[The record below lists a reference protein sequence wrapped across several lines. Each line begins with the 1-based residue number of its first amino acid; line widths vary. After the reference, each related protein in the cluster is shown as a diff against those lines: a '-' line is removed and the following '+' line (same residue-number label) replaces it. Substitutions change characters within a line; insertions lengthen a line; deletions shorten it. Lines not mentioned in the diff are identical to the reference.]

1 MKFCVYCGNPVKPND
16 KYCIACGKP
25 LLTNSAYKEAA
36 TGKKEK
42 EKVASKQVEILPK
55 EEEEIKPKKEEKEVE
70 KENLGEDEES
80 KPENFVV
87 EAIPLPDD
95 VKHQIDLYIR
105 STEIDFNKQTL
116 SQKLTDILNE
126 TKSAQYETDFDFKQK
141 TNVKLEAVKQLISDL
156 KQEESE
162 IKGEMD
168 DVFIIKRLN
177 KNIDTKVF
185 QLKNLT
191 REYRLKKMNKETFE
205 KLREKY
211 KTEKDSADMEKA
223 ELLMGIKLWIQELK
237 TEKTE
242 LMGDKKLNKGR
253 FSSKEI
259 TQEQYKTSDADYKIK
274 IEKLTKKIATLEDLS
289 K

>member
-1 MKFCVYCGNPVKPND
+1 MRKFCVYCGNPVKPED
-16 KYCIACGKP
+16 KFCIACGKP

-36 TGKKEK
+36 TGKKEEVK
-42 EKVASKQVEILPK
+42 KASKKEEPLPK
-55 EEEEIKPKKEEKEVE
+55 EEEIQPKKEEKEVE
-70 KENLGEDEES
+70 DVEVEEIEES
-80 KPENFVV
+80 KPADIVV

-105 STEIDFNKQTL
+105 FTEIEFNKQTL
-116 SQKLTDILNE
+116 SQKLNDILTA
-126 TKSAQYETDFDFKQK
+126 TKSTQYETDFDFKQK
-141 TNVKLEAVKQLISDL
+141 TNVQLEAVKQLISDL
-156 KQEESE
+156 KQEETE
-162 IKGEMD
+162 IKSEMD

-191 REYRLKKMNKETFE
+191 REFRLKKMNKETFE
-205 KLREKY
+205 KLKEKY

-237 TEKTE
+237 TEKAE
-242 LMGDKKLNKGR
+242 LIGDKKLNNGR

-259 TQEQYKTSDADYKIK
+259 SQEQFKTSDADYKTK
-274 IEKLTKKIATLEDLS
+274 IEKITKKIATLEDLA